1 MWVEKMNKLQKT
13 LLWAAFLMS
22 AYALLRSFPL
32 FPVTMVNN
40 EKDSAFAGAT
50 AKHMRSCLRELTG
63 QGDAVHFVFPENSYG
78 IMVETTPNT
87 NYPDLKYPSW
97 TGDFVLRVGESF
109 RARPDH
115 HSSGQYTLK
124 AIEPPGIVLVYDTRF
139 DHRSFGKNL
148 INVNRGELRIPWK
161 SRDQANQAPEDAARK
176 LSDPRADV
184 RPGTNNA
191 CR

>member
-1 MWVEKMNKLQKT
+1 MNRLQKT

-22 AYALLRSFPL
+22 AFALFRTFPL
-32 FPVTMVNN
+32 FPVTMINN
-40 EKDSAFAGAT
+40 EVNSAFAAAT
-50 AKHMRSCLRELTG
+50 AKYMHSCLRELTG
-63 QGDAVHFVFPENSYG
+63 QGDTVHFVFPENSYG
-78 IMVETTPNT
+78 IMVETTPDT
-87 NYPDLKYPSW
+87 KYRELIYPSW

-124 AIEPPGIVLVYDTRF
+124 AIEPTGIVLSYDTRF

-161 SRDQANQAPEDAARK
+161 NNEVVNQVLENGQHVPPEGRGEAPR
-176 LSDPRADV
+176 L
-184 RPGTNNA
+184 
-191 CR
+191 